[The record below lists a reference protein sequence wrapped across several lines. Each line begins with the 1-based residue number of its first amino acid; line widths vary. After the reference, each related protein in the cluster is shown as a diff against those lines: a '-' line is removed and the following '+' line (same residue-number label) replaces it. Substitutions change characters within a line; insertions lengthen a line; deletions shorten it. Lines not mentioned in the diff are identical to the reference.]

1 MRSKTLEDEAEG
13 EVMTP
18 CSKEPVEVG
27 AAAGVSLCG
36 KPLGIFMDFVILL
49 RSKVKL
55 RKSRRP

>member
-1 MRSKTLEDEAEG
+1 MRTEITEISQCDPRLSPEDEAEG

-36 KPLGIFMDFVILL
+36 KSLGIFMDFVILL
-49 RSKVKL
+49 
-55 RKSRRP
+55 